1 MFLHALVL
9 NISAIITAASYPLVV
24 RLYRLFEYICT
35 FKLLHEDFIHS
46 VWNNI
51 YIFVAVIVL
60 FAIAIKLISAMV
72 NPDLLTDSKK
82 GAKSYYFRAVAAV
95 ILIFLVP
102 IVFEKSFEIQEELLT
117 KNMLSSHVFG
127 YKVEEGTNLGQ
138 IFAWEGFSAFCLPDK
153 ASQDKID
160 NKYLSIRADMDNINS
175 VMNEIRLQK
184 STKYALPTLIVLNDN
199 QWEYHSIL
207 CPLVGLLLVYEMV
220 LLCMDTLFRAA
231 KLAFLQIMTPIVL
244 GAFVFDPSILKKWAK
259 EFFSTYISLFLKVLA
274 MYFIAITISQIQA
287 EIAKTDFYNGDW
299 LLTGLFKILL
309 IIALLQLAK
318 KIPDLINKIFG
329 LEIKLRGGIKG
340 RLGEMAGIGGIAQKA
355 WTSLGGYAKGL
366 GAASLYAGGAAIGFG
381 AKKGFDAI
389 ANTKGKAG
397 ELARALKTGY
407 GKLKNGNAGR
417 FASTFAAGVKT
428 KGKGTGRAMLDTW
441 NKNPL
446 TASSVK
452 AQQIAANQETNK
464 ILGLSATGGAE
475 YDNSDYNIPFKRNT
489 KGDST
494 QETQREISFYDGKRK
509 VAESHL
515 KDAASLANNLG
526 ISNDTTERIL
536 NRGVSSND
544 VEKQRYALSQ
554 MQKGKGIIEQAASN
568 ALNDDKAKIALTNLA
583 NSVGLDAMLFTTDA
597 NGKTIS
603 KTTADYI
610 KDVLE
615 KIKSSKYDYSQYFG
629 NEPTMIAALTALAEG
644 ASLTYNTPIRS
655 IGNLD
660 KTTQSADKQIKD
672 LEEIIL
678 SGLPNTGN
686 QAENERMRQ
695 DVKAIFAAQTQWA
708 KEQTEAESKVV
719 FIGSDYG
726 QKIAYSRWDELLGTS
741 SQSSSGNNATTQ
753 TVNNITVNNT
763 NNNTNN
769 NISNNANNNTNN
781 NINNNANNS
790 TNSNTNNASNNPS
803 SDSEGNSGISAK
815 DKNDII
821 NAINNSTE
829 DNKIN
834 LGRAVESI
842 NSNTDGVESKISEQQ
857 SKIQTQLDDIEKKN
871 KDKDNE

>member
-35 FKLLHEDFIHS
+35 FELLHEDFIHS

-153 ASQDKID
+153 ASKDKID

-299 LLTGLFKILL
+299 ILSGLFKILL

-355 WTSLGGYAKGL
+355 WTSLGNGFKNLGKATLQAPFAAAGFAANAMYKKKTGMNLTDTKAVRGL
-366 GAASLYAGGAAIGFG
+366 RAARSGLASAWKTGSIGKAVEAGSSAYTKTTASPLDKMKMAQKTNADLKRITTTTDDNGDPISVINSKNMQA
-381 AKKGFDAI
+381 
-389 ANTKGKAG
+389 KGKASNDIKAGVEKIAGSEVAKRHKTHQNLLEATSFASSMDSNFKAIIEANENRAQQLNERGRSAEADLIRAANEKFKASGNSYDMGMFMKLNEKLYDKQTIENMIGKNGKITSLERQKDYVDANYIRWGLTEDDHANFMRG
-397 ELARALKTGY
+397 EAALGFLASTT
-407 GKLKNGNAGR
+407 LKNKADDAKTDYDIAVAGAR
-417 FASTFAAGVKT
+417 LSEVQKLALDSYVATDTSITNSKAFAVGRDNSENHMQSNVVPINSFPTFVSQA
-428 KGKGTGRAMLDTW
+428 
-441 NKNPL
+441 
-446 TASSVK
+446 
-452 AQQIAANQETNK
+452 AQQPTQSTPASQSTPNSQGAPAPQTAPAQET
-464 ILGLSATGGAE
+464 
-475 YDNSDYNIPFKRNT
+475 
-489 KGDST
+489 
-494 QETQREISFYDGKRK
+494 
-509 VAESHL
+509 VV
-515 KDAASLANNLG
+515 
-526 ISNDTTERIL
+526 ERVD
-536 NRGVSSND
+536 RVVGVSEPPTKDEHND
-544 VEKQRYALSQ
+544 RYQSLVEAFS
-554 MQKGKGIIEQAASN
+554 
-568 ALNDDKAKIALTNLA
+568 
-583 NSVGLDAMLFTTDA
+583 
-597 NGKTIS
+597 
-603 KTTADYI
+603 
-610 KDVLE
+610 
-615 KIKSSKYDYSQYFG
+615 
-629 NEPTMIAALTALAEG
+629 
-644 ASLTYNTPIRS
+644 
-655 IGNLD
+655 
-660 KTTQSADKQIKD
+660 
-672 LEEIIL
+672 
-678 SGLPNTGN
+678 
-686 QAENERMRQ
+686 
-695 DVKAIFAAQTQWA
+695 
-708 KEQTEAESKVV
+708 
-719 FIGSDYG
+719 
-726 QKIAYSRWDELLGTS
+726 
-741 SQSSSGNNATTQ
+741 
-753 TVNNITVNNT
+753 
-763 NNNTNN
+763 
-769 NISNNANNNTNN
+769 
-781 NINNNANNS
+781 
-790 TNSNTNNASNNPS
+790 
-803 SDSEGNSGISAK
+803 NSGIVEPTGNTGAPHTIINNYYNTSDEKSVPNK
-815 DKNDII
+815 DKKDTSKDDNKEVVD
-821 NAINNSTE
+821 AINKMGKEITE
-829 DNKIN
+829 SNANEGKATRD
-834 LGRAVESI
+834 AI
-842 NSNTDGVESKISEQQ
+842 NSQGNSNRKASEATTE
-857 SKIQTQLDDIEKKN
+857 KLDDIEANLN
-871 KDKDNE
+871 KPPKDNE